1 MRVAFHDAIGIVG
14 IKSTDISKPADS
26 KNKIGP
32 QMNQYEAGL
41 WNQTLYENSRSFLKR
56 PFDIRARKKMK
67 SQFPANPLNAKVLFL
82 HRKTVAINKTEETW
96 EQSLI
101 EGPKHWEQTS

>member
-1 MRVAFHDAIGIVG
+1 
-14 IKSTDISKPADS
+14 
-26 KNKIGP
+26 
-32 QMNQYEAGL
+32 
-41 WNQTLYENSRSFLKR
+41 
-56 PFDIRARKKMK
+56 MK

-82 HRKTVAINKTEETW
+82 YRKTVVINKTEETW

>member
-1 MRVAFHDAIGIVG
+1 MRLAFHDAIGILG

-32 QMNQYEAGL
+32 QMNQHEAGL
-41 WNQTLYENSRSFLKR
+41 RKQTRYEKFL
-56 PFDIRARKKMK
+56 II
-67 SQFPANPLNAKVLFL
+67 SQKTLRHSSQEDNEITVPANPLNAKVLFL

-96 EQSLI
+96 EQTLI